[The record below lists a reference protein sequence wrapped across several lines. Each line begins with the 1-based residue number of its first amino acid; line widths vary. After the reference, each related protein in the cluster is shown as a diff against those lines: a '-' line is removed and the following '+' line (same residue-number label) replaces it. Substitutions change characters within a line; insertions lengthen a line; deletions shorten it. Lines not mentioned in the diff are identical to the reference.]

1 MSVLKE
7 KRQETPF
14 TVRINALDMRQK
26 ITEYSFRRFGKK
38 PRTMPKQPSNW
49 EKWSDKSR
57 EDWTRKEEE
66 KLANAE
72 KFDDWFITNERTII
86 DRMLRRILFDI
97 DKANIMRPVT
107 VAECD
112 KQREL
117 MDDAIGTCSNL
128 IHELQYIAETIP
140 SNKNFVIKTVELI
153 EKELRLLRG
162 WRKSTNANREKVMGG
177 AMEIEKGSL

>member
-7 KRQETPF
+7 KQKETPF
-14 TVRINALDMRQK
+14 TVRNNALDMRR
-26 ITEYSFRRFGKK
+26 IVTEYSFRRFGKK

-57 EDWTRKEEE
+57 EQWTEKERE
-66 KLANAE
+66 KLSRAE
-72 KFDDWFITNERTII
+72 QFDDWFITNERTIV

-97 DKANIMRPVT
+97 DQANVMRPVT
-107 VAECD
+107 IAECD

-140 SNKNFVIKTVELI
+140 SNKNFVIKTVDFITHEI
-153 EKELRLLRG
+153 ALLRG
-162 WRKSTNANREKVMGG
+162 WRKYTNANRQKVMGE
-177 AMEIEKGSL
+177 AKEIKKG